1 MTNNN
6 NITALKNLTL
16 SSSLF
21 CPDSQET
28 PMASYLSPHLIS
40 LSRRNLAPK
49 SLSFRLKSEIETFH
63 NYENSPMDCRFYWSN
78 NFRDWRW
85 EVWRNLKPSVFFLFA
100 AKKKEMKKELML
112 FNGKIL
118 VTLILPPKFSDPYNK
133 GNRVLFAWVR
143 QWTFVSVS
151 WILFAIIQL
160 VPFDLEIN
168 CITQKYD
175 LKLPSMKSALSE
187 LKASL
192 SAISW
197 NKIQ

>member
-40 LSRRNLAPK
+40 LSRRNLASK

-63 NYENSPMDCRFYWSN
+63 NYENNPMDCRFYWSN

-85 EVWRNLKPSVFFLFA
+85 EVWRNLKPSGFFFFFFFSRPR
-100 AKKKEMKKELML
+100 KKKWRKRWCCLTEKFRWHWFCPQNFQTHTIRAIE
-112 FNGKIL
+112 FY
-118 VTLILPPKFSDPYNK
+118 LP
-133 GNRVLFAWVR
+133 G
-143 QWTFVSVS
+143 
-151 WILFAIIQL
+151 
-160 VPFDLEIN
+160 
-168 CITQKYD
+168 
-175 LKLPSMKSALSE
+175 
-187 LKASL
+187 
-192 SAISW
+192 
-197 NKIQ
+197 